1 MNKRVIISILS
12 VLIACSAF
20 SQIPSPSLSFDL
32 KKPPKFENKTLGSE
46 KTATKKF
53 TKPRHFIQ
61 NTVTH
66 YNYFFNANNKLN
78 EVLERA
84 KIAHKEDYTQLLPF
98 YNYSLTETAQYKTE
112 LDSVIY
118 KSTAGILI
126 HDLRNDWIDNLY
138 LLIGKAYYLRN
149 SLDSAYLTFQYI
161 NYAFSPKEK
170 DGYDKVIGSNADEG
184 SNIFSISTK
193 EKRNIVKDAFSRPP
207 SRNESLLWQVKTYLG
222 MDAMPE
228 ASSLIETLKNDPQFP
243 DRLRSGLEEAQAF
256 YFYKQLA
263 YDSAAAHLVLA
274 LDNAENKQEQ
284 ARWEYLLA
292 QLYERA
298 GKADLAEK
306 YYDQTIRHTIDPIM
320 EVYARLNS
328 IRQNKSGD
336 KASIDNAVNE
346 LIRMARR
353 DRYLFYRDIIYFTA
367 ATIEL
372 ERNNPEVAKSL
383 LQRSIQTSTSNPIQ
397 RSKSFLAL
405 GDIYFDQKKYVQAK
419 GAYDSVITQYMLPDD
434 AKQLAVRTA
443 ALAKVV
449 VQQAVLDRQDSL
461 RRIAAMPDK
470 ERETFLRS
478 MVKRLRRERGMNE
491 NELPINPGGS
501 FDNQAG
507 PADMFNN
514 NASKSSWSFEDASQK
529 GKGLNDFKTRWG
541 NRPNV
546 DNWRRQAAV
555 AQAANFNRPPD
566 PAMAAGLRPDGMT
579 GGDMPPSGGELNYE
593 SLLNSLPLTPEKQKI
608 SADSVEHAL
617 FELGRAY
624 MSGLEDYYS
633 AIDALEKL
641 VQDFPASNYQEEA
654 LFNLYYC
661 YLKVGKPAN
670 QLQVQK
676 LLASKYPGGK
686 FSSLLTSA
694 NPALTPDSLQKV
706 KATKQYQDIYNLFI
720 EGDFDRAV
728 AMKRTADSV
737 YGQHFWTP
745 QLLYIEGVYYI
756 RQRNDS
762 TATSVLNKIIQLYPS
777 SPMAPKTANLLSVLS
792 RRKEIEDYLT
802 KLQITRPAEDAVV
815 IVDDEKPAPKKQPV
829 VVPPPVKDTA
839 AVAVEEPIKK
849 ANAASVKKEVDQ
861 LKTPVTVNAGKAG
874 RPDSL
879 QIVKRDIPDS
889 LLRAFRN
896 DTAAA
901 VAQRTEPVIPK
912 TTPPTKTD
920 SSAIANTDKPKRVDS
935 VQVVKKKPISNGVYS
950 EDADE
955 AHYAVLVLNKVDPV
969 YVNEA
974 RNAFNRYHREQY
986 YGKPFEV
993 SSETLNDDNK
1003 LVIIKGFGNAAEA
1016 LDYIGKARPRAA
1028 SDIIPWLTPQ
1038 KYSFLIVTAA
1048 NLEVLHRTIDL
1059 AGYKSFLQSVYPGKL

>member
-1 MNKRVIISILS
+1 MNKQVTLTILWA
-12 VLIACSAF
+12 LIACSAF
-20 SQIPSPSLSFDL
+20 SQSPSLSFDL

-46 KTATKKF
+46 KTANKKF
-53 TKPRHFIQ
+53 TLPRHFIQ

-66 YNYFFNANNKLN
+66 YNYFFNADNKLK

-98 YNYSLTETAQYKTE
+98 YNYSLNETAQYKTE

-170 DGYDKVIGSNADEG
+170 GGYDKVIGSNADEG
-184 SNIFSISTK
+184 NIFSISTK
-193 EKRNIVKDAFSRPP
+193 EKPNMIKDALSRPP
-207 SRNESLLWQVKTYLG
+207 SRNESLLWQVKTYLA
-222 MDAMPE
+222 MDALPE

-243 DRLRSGLEEAQAF
+243 KRLRDGLEEAQAY

-263 YDSAAAHLVLA
+263 YDSAAAHLALA
-274 LDNAENKQEQ
+274 LDNAADKQEQ

-298 GKADLAEK
+298 GKHDLAEK

-328 IRQNKSGD
+328 IRQNRSGD
-336 KASIDNAVNE
+336 KNSIDNAVNE
-346 LIRMARR
+346 LVRMARR
-353 DRYLFYRDIIYFTA
+353 DRYLFYRDIIYYTA

-372 ERNNPEVAKSL
+372 ERNNPEAAKAL
-383 LQRSIQTSTSNPIQ
+383 LLRSIQTSTSNPAQ
-397 RSKSFLAL
+397 RSKSFIAL
-405 GDIYFDQKKYVQAK
+405 GDIYFDQKKYTPAK
-419 GAYDSVITQYMLPDD
+419 NAYDSVITQYMLPDD
-434 AKQLAVRTA
+434 AKLLTDRIA
-443 ALAKVV
+443 ALQKVV

-470 ERETFLRS
+470 EREAFLRS
-478 MVKRLRRERGMNE
+478 MVKKLRKERGMSDSD
-491 NELPINPGGS
+491 LPLNPGG
-501 FDNQAG
+501 FLDNQAV
-507 PADMFNN
+507 PADMFGN
-514 NASKSSWSFEDASQK
+514 NASKSNWPFTDASLK

-555 AQAANFNRPPD
+555 AQAAFNRPPD
-566 PAMAAGLRPDGMT
+566 PAMAAGMRPDQMT
-579 GGDMPPSGGELNYE
+579 AGDVPAASTGELSYE
-593 SLLNSLPLTPEKQKI
+593 SLLNHLPLTPEKQKVA
-608 SADSVEHAL
+608 ADSIEHAL

-661 YLKVGKPAN
+661 YLKTGKPAN
-670 QLQVQK
+670 QQQIQK

-686 FSSLLTSA
+686 FSSLLASGR
-694 NPALTPDSLQKV
+694 PALLPDSIQKL
-706 KATKQYQDIYNLFI
+706 KATRQYQDIYDAFI
-720 EGDFDRAV
+720 EGNFDRAV

-737 YGQHFWTP
+737 YGQHYWTP

-756 RQRNDS
+756 RQRDDS
-762 TATSVLNKIIQLYPS
+762 TAKVVLNKIIQLFPS
-777 SPMAPKTANLLSVLS
+777 SPMAPKTANLLSVLG

-815 IVDDEKPAPKKQPV
+815 IVDDKPAPKSQPV
-829 VVPPPVKDTA
+829 VVPPPAKDTTALVKEEPVKNAPA
-839 AVAVEEPIKK
+839 AVV
-849 ANAASVKKEVDQ
+849 SKEVKES
-861 LKTPVTVNAGKAG
+861 KTPVTIKTGIPGKA
-874 RPDSL
+874 DSL
-879 QIVKRDIPDS
+879 QIVKREIPDS
-889 LLRAFRN
+889 LLRN
-896 DTAAA
+896 DTTAIVKREEPPVNKLPTAKADSTAA
-901 VAQRTEPVIPK
+901 QKGTVI
-912 TTPPTKTD
+912 
-920 SSAIANTDKPKRVDS
+920 NTGKPKAADS
-935 VQVVKKKPISNGVYS
+935 VQVVRKKPISNGVYT
-950 EDADE
+950 EDSTE
-955 AHYAVLVLNKVDPV
+955 AHYIVLVLNKVDPV

-986 YGKPFEV
+986 YGKPIEI
-993 SSETLNDDNK
+993 SSETLNDETK
-1003 LVIIKGFGNAAEA
+1003 LVIMKGFGNAAEA
-1016 LDYIGKARPRAA
+1016 LDYIGKAKKRAA

-1038 KYSFLIVTAA
+1038 KYSFIMTTAV
-1048 NLEVLHRTIDL
+1048 NLEALHRTKDVT
-1059 AGYKSFLQSVYPGKL
+1059 GYKSFMQTVYPGL

>member
-1 MNKRVIISILS
+1 MILW
-12 VLIACSAF
+12 VLIACFASG
-20 SQIPSPSLSFDL
+20 QSPSLSFDL

-46 KTATKKF
+46 KTGNKKF
-53 TKPRHFIQ
+53 TPPRHFIQ

-98 YNYSLTETAQYKTE
+98 YNYSLDETAQYKTE

-170 DGYDKVIGSNADEG
+170 GGYDKVIGSNADEG
-184 SNIFSISTK
+184 NIFSISTK
-193 EKRNIVKDAFSRPP
+193 EKQNILKEAFSRPP
-207 SRNESLLWQVKTYLG
+207 SRNESLLWQIKTYLA
-222 MDAMPE
+222 MDALPE

-243 DRLRSGLEEAQAF
+243 DRLKSGLEEALAF

-263 YDSAAAHLVLA
+263 YDSAAAHLALA

-298 GKADLAEK
+298 GNPAMAEK

-328 IRQNKSGD
+328 IRQNKNGD
-336 KASIDNAVNE
+336 KNSIDNAVNE

-353 DRYLFYRDIIYFTA
+353 DRYLFYRDIIYYTA

-372 ERNNPEVAKSL
+372 ERNNPEAATAL
-383 LQRSIQTSTSNPIQ
+383 LQRSIQTSTSNPAQ

-405 GDIYFDQKKYVQAK
+405 GDIYFSQKKYTPAK

-434 AKQLAVRTA
+434 AKLLAVRTA
-443 ALAKVV
+443 ALEKIV

-461 RRIAAMPDK
+461 RRIAALPDK
-470 ERETFLRS
+470 ERETFLRN
-478 MVKRLRRERGMNE
+478 MAKRLRRERGISE
-491 NELPINPGGS
+491 SDLPLNPGG
-501 FDNQAG
+501 FMDNN
-507 PADMFNN
+507 PAASDMFSN
-514 NASKSSWSFEDASQK
+514 NASKSNWSFADASLK

-555 AQAANFNRPPD
+555 AQAATFNRPPD
-566 PAMAAGLRPDGMT
+566 PAMAAGMRPGQLT
-579 GGDMPPSGGELNYE
+579 AGGDLQAPAGEINYE
-593 SLLNSLPLTPEKQKI
+593 SLLNNLPLTPEKQKI

-641 VQDFPASNYQEEA
+641 VQDFSASTYQEEA

-670 QLQVQK
+670 QLQIQK
-676 LLASKYPGGK
+676 LLATKYPGGK
-686 FSSLLTSA
+686 FSSLLTSSR
-694 NPALTPDSLQKV
+694 PSLSPDSLQKT
-706 KATKQYQDIYNLFI
+706 KATQQYQDIYNLFI
-720 EGDFDRAV
+720 EGNFDQAV
-728 AMKRTADSV
+728 TMKRTADSV
-737 YGQHFWTP
+737 YGQHYWTP

-756 RQRNDS
+756 RQRDDS
-762 TATSVLNKIIQLYPS
+762 TAKAVLNKIIQLYPS

-802 KLQITRPAEDAVV
+802 KLQITRPADDAVV

-829 VVPPPVKDTA
+829 VVPPPVKDTP
-839 AVAVEEPIKK
+839 AVVKEEPLKS
-849 ANAASVKKEVDQ
+849 ANATVVKKEVTGT
-861 LKTPVTVNAGKAG
+861 KTPVTIKTGKAGKA
-874 RPDSL
+874 DSL
-879 QIVKRDIPDS
+879 QIVKRDLPDP
-889 LLRAFRN
+889 LLRN
-896 DTAAA
+896 DTVAIVKREEPPVVNKTVPPAKADSTDAQKNAAA
-901 VAQRTEPVIPK
+901 IL
-912 TTPPTKTD
+912 
-920 SSAIANTDKPKRVDS
+920 NKPKAADS
-935 VQVVKKKPISNGVYS
+935 AQVAKKNIISDGVYS
-950 EDADE
+950 EDAAE
-955 AHYAVLVLNKVDPV
+955 AHYILFVLNKVDPV

-986 YGKPFEV
+986 YGKAIEV
-993 SSETLNDDNK
+993 TTETLNEDIR
-1003 LVIIKGFGNAAEA
+1003 LVVMKGFGNAAEA
-1016 LDYIGKARPRAA
+1016 LDYIEKAKKRTA
-1028 SDIIPWLTPQ
+1028 SDIVPWLTPQ
-1038 KYSFLIVTAA
+1038 KYSFLTTTAS
-1048 NLEVLHRTIDL
+1048 NLEALRRTKDT
-1059 AGYKSFLQSVYPGKL
+1059 AGFRTFMQKVYPGKF